1 MVIICLPVYNQH
13 PHLSFGIVD
22 SGNRGLGCEFRQWE
36 LLIEHLITAHNMG
49 TVTMHFVA
57 TK

>member
-57 TK
+57 